1 VTVTSN
7 LTIISN
13 CDSETN
19 WNSNDPS
26 FGLDDIRKEG
36 SYSLSMDVDIE
47 TSYMRY
53 DLGSAQ
59 DYSNRVLY
67 VWMMS
72 MTPSFLDTKAN
83 GGMQIFIEDSSGN
96 QSYWYVG
103 GSDTYKGGWK
113 CFSVYCSSTPD
124 ANNGTNADPSQVR
137 YIGVRYKGIAKSKL
151 SANCYVDFVRYGS
164 ATQPAV
170 KILGGSASS
179 PLTWEDL
186 FIDDDSACIGVIQKG
201 EGTYLLNGGVQFGDE
216 SSGDVYFQDKLQVLQ
231 WEDVPSIPDQFKL
244 SVVNNPSGIASVIFG
259 EKSDEVGLG
268 GGLIRAKNTL
278 YPYKV
283 EVTDADVST
292 FKLCGVTFLDASTI
306 TFPSEEVGA
315 EALNCLFQ
323 SCDRVDPS
331 SSTFRF
337 CTFVDAKDVALLLP
351 SSHNVKDCSF
361 LSNPKAIEI
370 DTSGTFTFDNLTFTG
385 NGIDIYNTSGGTVV
399 IQCVNGSNP
408 SSSSSPNGGAVE
420 IQNVVYL
427 RIYVKDSEGEPIP
440 NARVAIYKSSDMTQL
455 MNELTDG
462 NGKAEETFQ
471 YPGSDIEVIIRVR
484 KSTAGA
490 TRYIPI
496 ETIGVIGVDGL
507 TQYVTMY
514 VDTSLGGG

>member
-7 LTIISN
+7 LTTISN

-26 FGLDDIRKEG
+26 FDTDDIRKEG
-36 SYSLSMDVDIE
+36 SYSLSIDVDIE

-72 MTPSFLDTKAN
+72 MTASFLDTKAN

-124 ANNGTNADPSQVR
+124 ANNGANANPAQTR
-137 YIGVRYKGIAKSKL
+137 YLGVRYKGVTKSKL

-170 KILGGSASS
+170 KITGGSAAS
-179 PLTWEDL
+179 PLTWDDL
-186 FIDDDSACIGVIQKG
+186 FSDDDSSNIGVIQKG
-201 EGTYLLNGGVQFGDE
+201 EKTYLLTGGIQFGDT
-216 SSGDVYFQDKLQVLQ
+216 SSGDVYFSDKLQVIQ
-231 WEDVPSIPDQFKL
+231 FEDLPSIPDQYEI
-244 SVVNNPSGIASVIFG
+244 SVVNNPSGVASVLFG
-259 EKSDEVGLG
+259 EKSGEVGLA
-268 GGLIRAKNTL
+268 GGLIRAKNTV
-278 YPYKV
+278 YPFKV
-283 EVTDADVST
+283 TVTDVDVST
-292 FKLCGVTFLDASTI
+292 FKLCGVTFLNASTI
-306 TFPSEEVGA
+306 TLPTETVGA
-315 EALNCLFQ
+315 EVLNCLFQ
-323 SCDRVDPS
+323 SCARVDPS

-337 CTFVDAKDVALLLP
+337 CTFVDANDVALLLP
-351 SSHNVKDCSF
+351 PSHNVKDCSF
-361 LSNPKAIEI
+361 LSNPKAVEI
-370 DTSGTFTFDNLTFTG
+370 DTPGTFTFDNLTFTG
-385 NGIDIYNTSGGTVV
+385 NNIDIYNTSGGTVV
-399 IQCVNGSNP
+399 VQCVNGSNP
-408 SSSSSPNGGAVE
+408 STSSSPSGGTVE

-427 RIYVKDSEGEPIP
+427 RVYVKDSDGVEIP

-455 MNELTDG
+455 MNELTDA

-471 YPGSDIEVIIRVR
+471 YPGSDVEVIIRVR
-484 KSTAGA
+484 KSSSGD
-490 TRYIPI
+490 TRYIPV
-496 ETIGVIGVDGL
+496 ESIGVIGVDGL

-514 VDTSLGGG
+514 EDASLGS